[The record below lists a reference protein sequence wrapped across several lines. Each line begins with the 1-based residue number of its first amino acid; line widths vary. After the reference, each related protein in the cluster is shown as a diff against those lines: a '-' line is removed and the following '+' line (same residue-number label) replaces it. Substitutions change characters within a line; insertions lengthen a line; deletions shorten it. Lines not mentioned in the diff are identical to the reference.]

1 MTAIVVTAA
10 HVDRARPDSDE
21 VIPVVLATAV
31 TRGQVLY
38 QSTAGFGVADADDA
52 GKQQA
57 RGIALDNGAAGQT
70 IAMLKRGFVSG
81 FAVSGLNDDA
91 ILYLS
96 NTAGA
101 LDDSAGT
108 LTVRCGRVTKLQD
121 TKMVYVDFDWTIV
134 WA

>member
-101 LDDSAGT
+101 LDDGAGT